1 MQAEELIDHLGKT
14 DYSLPMKSTISSQ
27 GQITVPVELRDLLGL
42 RPGTVVVFEK
52 HPRGALLRKGT
63 VGSHPVDRVF
73 GSLDL
78 GASTDTAL
86 GRLRGRRLDARPSR
100 RRRP

>member
-1 MQAEELIDHLGKT
+1 
-14 DYSLPMKSTISSQ
+14 MKSTISSK

-42 RPGTVVVFEK
+42 RAGTVVVFEK
-52 HPRGALLRKGT
+52 HPRGALLRKGS

-78 GASTDTAL
+78 GAGTDVVMD
-86 GRLRGRRLDARPSR
+86 RLRGPRLDARRPVR
-100 RRRP
+100 RGK